1 MCVKIDGREIKTVI
15 DGGLGPPAVWIFCE
29 ENGGLGGWPAGIGH
43 VKFIV
48 GKRGFICSITASLS
62 LSL

>member
-48 GKRGFICSITASLS
+48 GKRGFIYII
-62 LSL
+62 